1 MGSGGAVLIIIVA
14 LLLLVLAVRGDLT
27 CLVSSYNNCVGSSAG
42 AGSTGT
48 VGPSQPTESQPG
60 TALTPLSVLG

>member
-27 CLVSSYNNCVGSSAG
+27 CLVSSYNNCVGSS
-42 AGSTGT
+42 TGT